1 MEPTINLLC
10 DGFAFSIPESTAKRE
25 SPVLS
30 NTIESLPDGP
40 MRVIP
45 VTEFDLDAVN
55 CFVEFLNTRDYEVNQ
70 SLFPSVAEAGISKPP
85 QTVPFIRDFLIRH
98 ITMSK
103 LGQHYQVHKL
113 SEHARDQIEK
123 ILRRQWSDGAFLSAT
138 KIALTHTNDH
148 ELHRLLW
155 SQARSHLHSLTATSQ
170 FDPVTFLRSFDSRLR
185 TRTEP
190 EPEPVSSSSITVDSV
205 EVAKLK
211 ERISLLEKQ
220 VSDTCIERDEHQ
232 KRASNLCVE
241 RDELEFKLSELSN
254 KQDDSRHLQETTQKF
269 RSQILTLQQQ
279 VSDLSKERDGLYTSI
294 EAESRSRREAENDT
308 KEAQEQTRN
317 ALSSTQTALAR
328 FEQAT
333 KRLAEANERY
343 NASEA
348 DHTAK
353 AQIAHTK
360 LSEAE
365 KSLSTSETELRIT
378 SSERNLLRQRWKEEK
393 VKSSGLTK
401 EIDEL
406 KLVIDLERSVKD
418 TVPTT
423 VRDELKRA
431 LEAEQAEVKRL
442 NKELEKSQ
450 RSVNNAA
457 TINATTSMS
466 QAQRDRLYE
475 SLGAEKN
482 KVINLTK
489 ERDQVTR
496 EKDRLWK
503 QLNDEVD
510 EKLRALD
517 KIEALIECLEE
528 YENCRHCNWGFG
540 IWVEDDGSKLVVRC
554 DRCRT
559 RHWKD

>member
-1 MEPTINLLC
+1 METVSLLC
-10 DGFAFSIPESTAKRE
+10 DGFAFAIPESTAKRE

-30 NTIESLPDGP
+30 KAIENLPEAQ

-55 CFVEFLNTRDYEVNQ
+55 CFVEFLNTGQYEVNQ
-70 SLFPSVAEAGISKPP
+70 SLFPSVVKAGIGKPP
-85 QTVPFIRDFLIRH
+85 QTVPFTRDFLIRH
-98 ITMSK
+98 VTMSK
-103 LGQHYQVHKL
+103 LGQHFQVHRL
-113 SEHARDQIEK
+113 SEHARDQIEM
-123 ILRRQWSDGAFLSAT
+123 ILRRQWSDGAFLGAT
-138 KIALTHTNDH
+138 NIALTHTNDH
-148 ELHRLLW
+148 ELHKLLW
-155 SQARSHLHSLTATSQ
+155 SQARSHLHSLTATSE
-170 FDPVTFLRSFDSRLR
+170 FDPATFLRSFHSRLR

-190 EPEPVSSSSITVDSV
+190 EPVSASSLAVDSV

-232 KRASNLCVE
+232 KRASSLCVE
-241 RDELEFKLSELSN
+241 RDELEFKSSELPS
-254 KQDDSRHLQETTQKF
+254 KRDDSRHLEETTQRFK
-269 RSQILTLQQQ
+269 SQISTLQQQ
-279 VSDLSKERDGLYTSI
+279 VSELSKERDGLCTSI

-466 QAQRDRLYE
+466 QAQRDSLYE

-482 KVINLTK
+482 KVINPTK
-489 ERDQVTR
+489 ERDQATR
-496 EKDRLWK
+496 EKDRFWK
-503 QLNDEVD
+503 QLTDEVD

>member
-1 MEPTINLLC
+1 
-10 DGFAFSIPESTAKRE
+10 
-25 SPVLS
+25 
-30 NTIESLPDGP
+30 

-55 CFVEFLNTRDYEVNQ
+55 CFVEFLNTGQYEVNQ
-70 SLFPSVAEAGISKPP
+70 SLFPSVAEAGIGKHP
-85 QTVPFIRDFLIRH
+85 QTVPFTRDFLIRH
-98 ITMSK
+98 VTMSK
-103 LGQHYQVHKL
+103 LGQHFQVHKL
-113 SEHARDQIEK
+113 SEHARDQIEM
-123 ILRRQWSDGAFLSAT
+123 ILRRQWSDGAFLGAT
-138 KIALTHTNDH
+138 NIALTHTNDH
-148 ELHRLLW
+148 ELHKLLW
-155 SQARSHLHSLTATSQ
+155 SQARSHLHSLTATSE
-170 FDPVTFLRSFDSRLR
+170 FDPATFLRSFHSRLR

-190 EPEPVSSSSITVDSV
+190 EPEPVSASSIAVDSV
-205 EVAKLK
+205 EVAKLR

-241 RDELEFKLSELSN
+241 RDELEFKFSELSS
-254 KQDDSRHLQETTQKF
+254 KRDDSRHLEETTQRFK
-269 RSQILTLQQQ
+269 SQISILQQQ
-279 VSDLSKERDGLYTSI
+279 VSELSKERDGLCTSI

-308 KEAQEQTRN
+308 KEAQEQTRH

-378 SSERNLLRQRWKEEK
+378 SSERNLLRQRWKDEK
-393 VKSSGLTK
+393 VKSSGLAK

-442 NKELEKSQ
+442 NTELEKSQ
-450 RSVNNAA
+450 KS
-457 TINATTSMS
+457 INDMSTFYATTIMP
-466 QAQRDRLYE
+466 QAERD
-475 SLGAEKN
+475 SLHKSLKAEKN
-482 KVINLTK
+482 KVVNLSR
-489 ERDQVTR
+489 ERDQAKAERDQALSDKHAAVMQQHNEAQER
-496 EKDRLWK
+496 
-503 QLNDEVD
+503 
-510 EKLRALD
+510 LRATG
-517 KIEALIECLEE
+517 KIQGLVGCLQENQ
-528 YENCRHCNWGFG
+528 NCRRCSWGFG
-540 IWVEDDGSKLVVRC
+540 IWVEDDGRKLLVRC

-559 RHWKD
+559 RHWQD

>member
-1 MEPTINLLC
+1 
-10 DGFAFSIPESTAKRE
+10 
-25 SPVLS
+25 
-30 NTIESLPDGP
+30 

-55 CFVEFLNTRDYEVNQ
+55 CFVEFLNTRHYEVNQ
-70 SLFPSVAEAGISKPP
+70 SLFPSVTEAGIGKPP
-85 QTVPFIRDFLIRH
+85 QMVPFTRDFLIRH
-98 ITMSK
+98 VTMSK
-103 LGQHYQVHKL
+103 IGQHFQVHKL
-113 SEHARDQIEK
+113 SEHARDQIEM
-123 ILRRQWSDGAFLSAT
+123 ILRRQWSDGAFLGAT
-138 KIALTHTNDH
+138 NLALANANDH
-148 ELHRLLW
+148 ELHKILW
-155 SQARSHLHSLTATSQ
+155 SQARSHLHSLTATSE
-170 FDPVTFLRSFDSRLR
+170 FDPATFLRSFHSRLR

-190 EPEPVSSSSITVDSV
+190 EPVSASSIAVDSV

-241 RDELEFKLSELSN
+241 RDELEFKLSELSS
-254 KQDDSRHLQETTQKF
+254 KQDDSRHLEETTQKF
-269 RSQILTLQQQ
+269 RSQISTLQQQ

-317 ALSSTQTALAR
+317 ALSSTQAALAR

-378 SSERNLLRQRWKEEK
+378 SSERNLLRKRWKEEK
-393 VKSSGLTK
+393 VKSSNLAK

-442 NKELEKSQ
+442 NNELEKSQ

-457 TINATTSMS
+457 TINTATSMS
-466 QAQRDRLYE
+466 QVQRDRLCE

-528 YENCRHCNWGFG
+528 YENCRHCNWSFG
-540 IWVEDDGSKLVVRC
+540 IWIEDDGSKLVVRC

-559 RHWKD
+559 QHWKD

>member
-10 DGFAFSIPESTAKRE
+10 DGFAFAIPESTAKRE

-30 NTIESLPDGP
+30 KAIENLPEGP

-55 CFVEFLNTRDYEVNQ
+55 CFVEFLNTRHYEVNQ
-70 SLFPSVAEAGISKPP
+70 SLFPSVTEAGIGKPP
-85 QTVPFIRDFLIRH
+85 QTVPFTRDFLIRH
-98 ITMSK
+98 VTMSK
-103 LGQHYQVHKL
+103 IGQHFQVHKL
-113 SEHARDQIEK
+113 SEHARDQIEM
-123 ILRRQWSDGAFLSAT
+123 ILRRQWSDGAFLGAT
-138 KIALTHTNDH
+138 NLALTNANDH
-148 ELHRLLW
+148 ELHKILW
-155 SQARSHLHSLTATSQ
+155 SQARSHLHSLTATSE
-170 FDPVTFLRSFDSRLR
+170 FDPATFLRSFHSRLR

-190 EPEPVSSSSITVDSV
+190 EPVSASSIAVDSV

-241 RDELEFKLSELSN
+241 RDELEFKLSELSS
-254 KQDDSRHLQETTQKF
+254 KQDDSRHLEETTQKF
-269 RSQILTLQQQ
+269 RSQISTLQQQ
-279 VSDLSKERDGLYTSI
+279 VSDLLKERDGLYTSI

-378 SSERNLLRQRWKEEK
+378 SSERNLLRKRWKEEK
-393 VKSSGLTK
+393 VKSSNLAK

-442 NKELEKSQ
+442 NNELEKSQ

-457 TINATTSMS
+457 TINAATSMS
-466 QAQRDRLYE
+466 QVQRDRLYE

-510 EKLRALD
+510 EKLRAID

-528 YENCRHCNWGFG
+528 Y
-540 IWVEDDGSKLVVRC
+540 
-554 DRCRT
+554 
-559 RHWKD
+559 